1 MKVELLKL
9 DNVQQF
15 YFKCKPHG
23 KIDFLKNIY
32 DAFEKQ
38 TQTIIFVN
46 TKKYADIVYEKL
58 NQSGCRCF
66 IMFGDLSKEDRDTCV
81 KKFRDGIINVI
92 ISTNILSRGFDMQTI
107 KLVINLDVPIQK
119 GKPDYENY
127 MHRIGR
133 AGRFGN
139 SGVALTLLEAAFF
152 NIVDHYKIND
162 KVKPL
167 EGGGKQLSDIIHKAI
182 EEDSV

>member
-1 MKVELLKL
+1 
-9 DNVQQF
+9 
-15 YFKCKPHG
+15 
-23 KIDFLKNIY
+23 
-32 DAFEKQ
+32 
-38 TQTIIFVN
+38 
-46 TKKYADIVYEKL
+46 
-58 NQSGCRCF
+58 
-66 IMFGDLSKEDRDTCV
+66 MFGDLTKEERDTCV
-81 KKFRDGIINVI
+81 NKFRDGIINVI

-133 AGRFGN
+133 SGRFGN
-139 SGVALTLLEAAFF
+139 SGVALTLLEREEDEAAFF
-152 NIVDHYKIND
+152 NIVDHYKLND